1 MFNFKQYNFKKLNI
15 SLIILVLIV
24 SITGA
29 CMIRIADTTEGV
41 NLFAKQIFGIILSL
55 IIAGMVVIIDYHFI
69 CNFAAVLYGFGIFLL
84 ILVRI
89 PGIGV
94 SLYDAQRWINIGPI
108 QIQPSEFVKVILI
121 ITLATF
127 FSKYAAKI
135 NKIRTILF
143 SFLILAVPLVFILE
157 QPDLSSSLVLIFVYV
172 IMIYTAG
179 ISYKIIFPILA
190 IGIPAS
196 VAVIW
201 YILQTGSNLGGL
213 INRYQLNRILGL
225 IHPDDYPDI
234 MYQQNESIKFITS
247 GKLYGIL
254 IGTSTT
260 DDLSS
265 PNLAISE
272 SDFIFTVIGE
282 TLGFI
287 GTCVIML
294 LLAIIIFKCLTV
306 ARRAKDLLGKL
317 ICAGVASMLM
327 FQVFVNIGV
336 ATRILPNTG
345 LPLPFL
351 SYGLSA
357 LISYMVAIGL
367 VLNVDLQGKSAKSLK
382 TSDYIDF

>member
-1 MFNFKQYNFKKLNI
+1 MFNFKQYNLKKLNT
-15 SLIILVLIV
+15 SLIAFVLIV
-24 SITGA
+24 SFIGA
-29 CMIRIADTTEGV
+29 YMIKIADTTDGV
-41 NLFAKQIFGIILSL
+41 NLFAKQIFGIILSV
-55 IIAGMVVIIDYHFI
+55 IAAGIVVMIDYHII
-69 CNFAAVLYGFGIFLL
+69 CSFALAFYVFGIILL

-94 SLYDAQRWINIGPI
+94 SLYDAQRWINIGPF
-108 QIQPSEFVKVILI
+108 QVQPSEFVKVIVI
-121 ITLATF
+121 VCLATF
-127 FSKYAAKI
+127 FSKNIAKI
-135 NKIRTILF
+135 NKFKTIAI
-143 SFLILAVPLVFILE
+143 SFLLLAVPLFFILM
-157 QPDLSSSLVLIFVYV
+157 QPDLSSSLVLVFVYV
-172 IMIYTAG
+172 IVLYTAG
-179 ISYKIIFPILA
+179 LSYKIIFPIA
-190 IGIPAS
+190 AVGIPGI
-196 VAVIW
+196 VGLVW

-213 INRYQLNRILGL
+213 INKYQLERILGL
-225 IHPDDYPDI
+225 LHPDDYEDI
-234 MYQQNESIKFITS
+234 MYQQNASVKYITS

-254 IGTSTT
+254 TGSVSK
-260 DDLSS
+260 DQLSS

-294 LLAIIIFKCLTV
+294 LLAIIIFKCLFV

-317 ICAGVASMLM
+317 ICTGVASMLM
-327 FQVFVNIGV
+327 FQIFVNIGV

-357 LISYMVAIGL
+357 LLSYMVAIGL
-367 VLNVDLQGKSAKSLK
+367 VLNVDLQGQSAKSLK